1 MSYITWELDVEDGLD
16 AYDPLGRIVIL
27 GDEGKVEEEST
38 YLDAF
43 FEALI
48 EGTQRIEIG
57 KTITVDPLVEP
68 NDIIFQL
75 TSGKLTISY
84 CSFAATI
91 LDKVKFSDD
100 LRQAIDKLVNE
111 LDGLT
116 FQKGQE
122 KRKLAK
128 LRNYLNQ
135 QIN

>member
-68 NDIIFQL
+68 NDIIFKL
-75 TSGKLTISY
+75 TYGQLTISY

-111 LDGLT
+111 LDDLT